1 MKTTGLQLRSLVKDD
16 NTLEVSLAE
25 VEFPE
30 PGPDEV
36 LVRVDATPI
45 NPSDLALLVGPAD
58 PATFRGELAGPVV
71 PETEWSKWWTRA
83 RRAALQR
90 FVDTHAE
97 EVEPMEA
104 V

>member
-1 MKTTGLQLRSLVKDD
+1 MTTTGLQLRSLVKDD

-58 PATFRGELAGPVV
+58 PALMGFSGWCYT
-71 PETEWSKWWTRA
+71 
-83 RRAALQR
+83 
-90 FVDTHAE
+90 
-97 EVEPMEA
+97 
-104 V
+104 